1 MSAPV
6 IDGEI
11 AAPVVRATPATPA
24 AAERSSGST
33 TAIVYDWRVGTSICE
48 MLKRSNKTSTANG
61 KVGIKG
67 TRISRMFEGMCVNVL
82 VLHHTD
88 LDRPFISYNA
98 DLLWILKRLLQVAH

>member
-6 IDGEI
+6 IDGEM
-11 AAPVVRATPATPA
+11 ATPVVRATPVTPA
-24 AAERSSGST
+24 AADRSSGST

-48 MLKRSNKTSTANG
+48 MLKRSSKTMTANG

-67 TRISRMFEGMCVNVL
+67 TRISKMFDGMWVKTL

-88 LDRPFISYNA
+88 FDRTVISYNA
-98 DLLWILKRLLQVAH
+98 DILEM